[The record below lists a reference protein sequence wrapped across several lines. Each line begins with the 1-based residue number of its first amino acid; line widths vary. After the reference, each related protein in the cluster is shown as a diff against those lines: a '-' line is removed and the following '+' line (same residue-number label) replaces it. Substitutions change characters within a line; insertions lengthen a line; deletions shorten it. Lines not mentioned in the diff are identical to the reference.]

1 MLIGYFAQKV
11 NSLPLVIVF
20 GLLVGGA
27 LAFLVA
33 FLGGGYYLE
42 IMLPGSIVGVIV
54 GYTTQR
60 YGAPGETAASV

>member
-42 IMLPGSIVGVIV
+42 IMLPGSIVG
-54 GYTTQR
+54 YTTQR